1 MANMYDEYQQLYG
14 KMPAEMADPET
25 FYTPELQESVLQQL
39 TQQAEDSR
47 AQNQASISG
56 SAVRSGFGVGNTSR
70 EMARRSRAD
79 AQALDEII
87 SGSIQQAAAI
97 EDMRRMQ
104 SEQQQQNVFA
114 ANEDK
119 KNQQQAFDL
128 AKQGYQAN
136 IDSTQRAISDQDRYS
151 RQDAVLGGIAG
162 LAGGAADLFA
172 QRQPS
177 VKPTGNVYAANPQLN
192 LPRPNYA
199 FTPFWEAQ

>member
-14 KMPAEMADPET
+14 KMPQEMADPET
-25 FYTPELQESVLQQL
+25 WYTPELQESVLQQL

-56 SAVRSGFGVGNTSR
+56 SAVRSGFGVGGSSR
-70 EMARRSRAD
+70 EMARRARAD
-79 AQALDEII
+79 SQALDEII
-87 SGSIQQAAAI
+87 SGSVQQAAAI

-104 SEQQQQNVFA
+104 MEQQQQNVFA

-136 IDSTQRAISDQDRYS
+136 IESTQRGIRDDERDQ
-151 RQDAVLGGIAG
+151 RQQMMIGGLTS
-162 LAGGAADLFA
+162 LAGGAADLFGQMGKPQA
-172 QRQPS
+172 PVSYSQQNPIWYDPS
-177 VKPTGNVYAANPQLN
+177 KY
-192 LPRPNYA
+192 RP
-199 FTPFWEAQ
+199 

>member
-39 TQQAEDSR
+39 TQQAEDTR

-104 SEQQQQNVFA
+104 AEQQQQNVFN

-136 IDSTQRAISDQDRYS
+136 IDSASRAISDDERNQ
-151 RQDAVLGGIAG
+151 RQDAVLGGITG

-172 QRQPS
+172 QRWDKPQAPVSYDRQNPIYYDPS
-177 VKPTGNVYAANPQLN
+177 KYRG
-192 LPRPNYA
+192 
-199 FTPFWEAQ
+199 